1 MMARRCARLVLAGIV
16 ALGAMAPAGSSF
28 AQQRE
33 RFVLLGACYCR
44 TAGTLH
50 CLGELTGVE
59 CRRRCAD
66 QLCDDWFWLERRPC
80 WNWGYGG

>member
-50 CLGELTGVE
+50 CLGELTGAE